1 MLKIRQQK
9 MVIVL
14 KKDSKPEEP
23 CVYLFAALIKASSMV
38 QNPGTLPELRNL
50 RRALKENL
58 VAVIYKRK
66 CWRGEKCTQF
76 WISAGSPLSIQQ
88 STEQPED
95 MGEKH

>member
-1 MLKIRQQK
+1 MLNIRQQK

-14 KKDSKPEEP
+14 KDSKPEEP
-23 CVYLFAALIKASSMV
+23 CVYLFAALGKASSMV

-66 CWRGEKCTQF
+66 RWRGEKCTQF

-95 MGEKH
+95 VGEKH